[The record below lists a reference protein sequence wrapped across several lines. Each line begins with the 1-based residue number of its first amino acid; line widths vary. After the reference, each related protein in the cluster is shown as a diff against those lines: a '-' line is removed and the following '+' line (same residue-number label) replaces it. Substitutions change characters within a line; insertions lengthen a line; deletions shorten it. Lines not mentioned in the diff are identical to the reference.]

1 MLKKIILKALAVYFL
16 LINIIQAAESGGMPQ
31 LDPEFWFSQ
40 IFWLVIT
47 FGILYLV
54 LSKLIL
60 PRIGDN
66 LETRKS
72 QVLDNLELAEK
83 QKNESEAKLKELDN
97 ISWKTKIDAKNL
109 FNESR
114 KKLLEDINNK
124 RQKLEEEID
133 KELKIVEVEIEELK
147 KRSPEKVNK
156 IAIETSSD
164 LINQLIGANVN
175 NSSITAIVSDIV
187 SKNKTSW
194 LLMQHFG

>member
-1 MLKKIILKALAVYFL
+1 MLKKIILKTLAVYFL
-16 LINIIQAAESGGMPQ
+16 SINFIQAAESGGMPQ

-54 LSKLIL
+54 LSKIIL
-60 PRIGDN
+60 PKISDN

-72 QVLDNLELAEK
+72 QVLENLELAEQQRK
-83 QKNESEAKLKELDN
+83 ESEAKLKEFESVILKSK
-97 ISWKTKIDAKNL
+97 IEAKTL

-114 KKLLEDINNK
+114 KKLLDDINVK

-133 KELKIVEVEIEELK
+133 REVKIVEAEIKELKK
-147 KRSPEKVNK
+147 KSPEKINK
-156 IAIETSSD
+156 IAIETSTD

-175 NSSITAIVSDIV
+175 NSSITAIVSDIA
-187 SKNKTSW
+187 SKNKTV
-194 LLMQHFG
+194 

>member
-1 MLKKIILKALAVYFL
+1 MFKKIILKTLAVYFL
-16 LINIIQAAESGGMPQ
+16 SINFIQAAESGGMPQ

-40 IFWLVIT
+40 IFWLIIT

-54 LSKLIL
+54 LSKIIL
-60 PRIGDN
+60 PKISDN

-72 QVLDNLELAEK
+72 QVLENLELAEK
-83 QKNESEAKLKELDN
+83 QRNESEAKLKEFDN
-97 ISWKTKIDAKNL
+97 IVLKSKIEAKNL

-133 KELKIVEVEIEELK
+133 KEVKVVEAEIEELK
-147 KRSPEKVNK
+147 KKSPEKINK
-156 IAIETSSD
+156 IAIETSTD

-175 NSSITAIVSDIV
+175 NSSITAIVTDIAN
-187 SKNKTSW
+187 KNKT
-194 LLMQHFG
+194 L